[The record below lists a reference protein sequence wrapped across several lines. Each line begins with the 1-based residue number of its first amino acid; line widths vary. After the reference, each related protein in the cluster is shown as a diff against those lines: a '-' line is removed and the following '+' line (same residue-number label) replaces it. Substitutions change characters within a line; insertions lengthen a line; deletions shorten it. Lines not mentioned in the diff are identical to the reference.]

1 MSTNTPI
8 QEMIFEKE
16 MYEKIHKKISQ
27 EFSGD
32 ESINRSKK
40 KLLFFEENL
49 SIIQNTISNL
59 KTIYDKEVDHYYFF
73 DSSDNLE
80 YDEIEEKKQE
90 TNDTYNF
97 ILENLEDKEKNILKE
112 IKILK
117 DKIKVETEN
126 KVILD
131 FLSNKIK

>member
-8 QEMIFEKE
+8 QEMICDKE
-16 MYEKIHKKISQ
+16 IYEKIYNKISK

>member
-1 MSTNTPI
+1 MSTITPV

-49 SIIQNTISNL
+49 SIIQKTISNL
-59 KTIYDKEVDHYYFF
+59 KTIYAEEVDHYYTF

-80 YDEIEEKKQE
+80 YHEIEEKKEE
-90 TNDTYNF
+90 TTDTYIF
-97 ILENLEDKEKNILKE
+97 ILENLEGKEKNIRKE

>member
-1 MSTNTPI
+1 MSTITPV

-32 ESINRSKK
+32 ESINRSKN

-49 SIIQNTISNL
+49 SIIQTIISNL

-80 YDEIEEKKQE
+80 YHEIEEKKEE
-90 TNDTYNF
+90 TTDTYIF
-97 ILENLEDKEKNILKE
+97 ILENLEGKEKNIRKE

>member
-1 MSTNTPI
+1 MSTITPVK
-8 QEMIFEKE
+8 EMIFENE

-32 ESINRSKK
+32 ESINRLKK

-49 SIIQNTISNL
+49 SIIQTTISNL
-59 KTIYDKEVDHYYFF
+59 KTIYDKELDHYYFF
-73 DSSDNLE
+73 DSSDNLD

-131 FLSNKIK
+131 FLSTKIK